1 MKEIERETGIKF
13 TRAGSY
19 FLVSHNLTL
28 GVPHASQILG
38 LHAEGILEK
47 LGSVR
52 PEVLATFTKPS
63 EELIAK
69 HGPVNAVSLLLAKL
83 SGADA
88 LQDKSLFGIA
98 GFRTIQ
104 LKPAV
109 GGFLRNVSTVADMLS
124 NAGLPFSGIKNI
136 KLCKDGSAIA
146 DIAAHFVSN
155 LSTLQQKMQAGLIRI
170 ENAQEIMELP
180 DLVEYSTEARR
191 SFGSSRGSNDRR
203 RDSDDR
209 RGSFGDRRRDDDRR
223 GSFGGERRN
232 SFGGDRRNSFSDR
245 RDSYGGSFG
254 GGRSSFAERRN
265 SFGGER
271 RNSFS
276 DRQDSHGS
284 SSRESSYSRD
294 SSRELPSV
302 PTSMG
307 SKEVGEYLDK
317 LYVLLLLLFLICVVL
332 PNRQNAETCCRI
344 NKI

>member
-1 MKEIERETGIKF
+1 
-13 TRAGSY
+13 
-19 FLVSHNLTL
+19 
-28 GVPHASQILG
+28 VPHASQILG

-52 PEVLATFTKPS
+52 PEVLATFSKPS

-98 GFRTIQ
+98 GYRTIQ

-146 DIAAHFVSN
+146 DISAHFVSN
-155 LSTLQQKMQAGLIRI
+155 LSTMQQKMQAGLIRI
-170 ENAQEIMELP
+170 EKAQEIMELP
-180 DLVEYSTEARR
+180 DLVEYSTDARR

-232 SFGGDRRNSFSDR
+232 SFSDR

-254 GGRSSFAERRN
+254 GGRSSF
-265 SFGGER
+265 GGER
-271 RNSFS
+271 RNSFDRDRDDRRGSSFGS
-276 DRQDSHGS
+276 DRRSSFSDRRDSQGS
-284 SSRESSYSRD
+284 SSREFSRD
-294 SSRELPSV
+294 SPRDSPREIPSV
-302 PTSMG
+302 PSSMG
-307 SKEVGEYLDK
+307 SKEVGDYLDK
-317 LYVLLLLLFLICVVL
+317 LYVL
-332 PNRQNAETCCRI
+332 
-344 NKI
+344 